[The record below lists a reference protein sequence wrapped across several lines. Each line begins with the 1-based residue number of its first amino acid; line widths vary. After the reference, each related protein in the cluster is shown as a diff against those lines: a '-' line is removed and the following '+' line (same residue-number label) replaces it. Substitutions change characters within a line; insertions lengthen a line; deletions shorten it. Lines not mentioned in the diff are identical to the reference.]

1 MKKTDVVRTPLT
13 LTRRNTSEE
22 STQRS
27 TRSSKNPRGG
37 RKQACLKSITKDLY
51 NVKVTV
57 VVSGGGHFDRNYDI
71 THYRKMLAK
80 NRQHWQVVVNSA
92 MSW

>member
-1 MKKTDVVRTPLT
+1 MKKTDLVRTPLT

-27 TRSSKNPRGG
+27 TRSSKKPRRGL
-37 RKQACLKSITKDLY
+37 KQAWLKSITKDLY
-51 NVKVTV
+51 NVKVTMM
-57 VVSGGGHFDRNYDI
+57 VSGGGHFDRNYDI
-71 THYRKMLAK
+71 THYHEMLAK
-80 NRQHWQVVVNSA
+80 NKQHWQVVVNSA